1 MSDAPLFCKSD
12 APYDAIVVGAGASG
26 LYALYHLR
34 KQGYNA
40 MIIEAGGG
48 VSGTWYWNR
57 YPGLRVDIESVE
69 YSYAF
74 DDDLQQEWEW
84 TERYAAQDEL
94 ERYFNHV
101 ADRFDLRKDILLN
114 SRVEQAAFNAATNQ
128 WVFKTSQGD
137 EYNATF
143 AIMATGLLSAP
154 NQPKFAGLED
164 FKGLHAHTAKWPEKG
179 IDFKGKKVAV
189 IGTGSSGI
197 QVIPVIAKEAA
208 HLTVFQRTASFA
220 VPLNNCPMPQDYFT
234 DVKANYKTWRER
246 EKYGSFGGWASVN
259 FKLIDQ
265 VHDFAMDKTPEEREA
280 MYEDRWQSG
289 GLAFYNVYPDIFAN
303 KEANDTL
310 AEFMRRKLSER
321 INNPALEEKLIP
333 TGYPVLTRRLCG
345 ETDYYEAYQRDNV
358 KLLDSKADPIERF
371 TETGLETANNSYE
384 FDIIISATGYDA
396 MSGALMR
403 MDIRGKDGE
412 TLKDHWSQGD
422 IRTAFGMM
430 AAGFP
435 NMFYISG
442 PGSPAPFYQPM
453 LFCEDQMNWI
463 TDALAYLKDHGNTK
477 MEPTKVMEDIW
488 IEECDR
494 ALKST
499 LFLETPSWYVGG
511 NIKDKPSRGL
521 IYFAGI
527 HPYRK
532 YLQDCVSN
540 GYSGF
545 SLT

>member
-1 MSDAPLFCKSD
+1 MQQASFEISDK
-12 APYDAIVVGAGASG
+12 PYDVIVVGAGASG

-34 KQGYNA
+34 KRGYNA
-40 MIIEAGGG
+40 MIIEAGEG
-48 VSGTWYWNR
+48 VAGTWYWNR

-74 DDDLQQEWEW
+74 DDDLQQQWEW

-101 ADRFDLRKDILLN
+101 ADRFDLRRDILLGN
-114 SRVEQAAFNAATNQ
+114 RVETAAFDVGAGQ
-128 WVFKTSQGD
+128 WVMTTDKGN
-137 EYNATF
+137 EIRARF

-154 NQPKFAGLED
+154 NQPKFPGLAD
-164 FKGLHAHTAKWPEKG
+164 FKGLHAHTAKWPYGG
-179 IDFKGKKVAV
+179 IDFKDKKVAV

-197 QVIPVIAKEAA
+197 QIIPFIAEDAA
-208 HLTVFQRTASFA
+208 HLTVFQRTPSFA
-220 VPLNNCPMPQDYFT
+220 VPLNNCPMPQDYFRE
-234 DVKANYKTWRER
+234 VKANYKAWRQR
-246 EKYGSFGGWASVN
+246 EKYASFGGWASVN
-259 FKLIDQ
+259 YTMIDQ
-265 VHDFAMDKTPEEREA
+265 VHDLAMDQTPEAREA
-280 MYEDRWQSG
+280 MYEDRWKSG
-289 GLAFYNVYPDIFAN
+289 GLAFYNVYPDIFAV

-310 AEFMRRKLSER
+310 AEFMRRKLSQR
-321 INNPALEEKLIP
+321 INDPALESKLIP

-345 ETDYYEAYQRDNV
+345 ETNYYEAYKRPNV
-358 KLLDSKADPIERF
+358 TLLDSRADPIECF
-371 TETGLETANNSYE
+371 TASGIKTRDHSYD

-403 MDIRGKDGE
+403 MDIRGKDDQ
-412 TLKDHWSQGD
+412 TLQDHWSHGD
-422 IRTAFGMM
+422 IRTAYGLM
-430 AAGFP
+430 AQGFP

-453 LFCEDQMNWI
+453 LFCEDQMDWI
-463 TDALAYLKDHGNTK
+463 TDALAYMDRQGCTQI
-477 MEPTKVMEDIW
+477 EPTASLEQEWV
-488 IEECDR
+488 EECDR

-527 HPYRK
+527 HPYREFILGCAANS
-532 YLQDCVSN
+532 YE
-540 GYSGF
+540 GF
-545 SLT
+545 AMN